1 MDLEMDLEFWDF
13 LEREMDLEM
22 DLDFWDCFGKEKPCL
37 IIEEIQKLQNTRN
50 FNEKDDLLWE
60 QIIFLGWLA
69 REANS
74 FLKGL
79 TPFEQ
84 GGKIEKAELFPLKMY
99 PFT

>member
-60 QIIFLGWLA
+60 QIIFLG
-69 REANS
+69 
-74 FLKGL
+74 
-79 TPFEQ
+79 
-84 GGKIEKAELFPLKMY
+84 
-99 PFT
+99 